1 MNISQ
6 RRLHYLYESARLG
19 TMRAAGE
26 KLNVAP
32 SSISRQIAE
41 LESELG
47 TPLIERG
54 RRRLKLTEAGEL
66 AYQYYRD
73 RCAQQ
78 EAFISHV
85 KELQSLSTGKIS
97 IAVGEAFI
105 SDRFSDTLQQFM
117 QRFPGISVRVAVSNT
132 SEVVRM
138 VSDDE
143 AHFGMIFDT
152 SPDPKVRSRISLPQ
166 PMKVIVHRRHPLA
179 SHAIVH
185 LADLGNYCVGLLDGA
200 YRMRQLIEQS
210 EQEQGIFFTPHLAT
224 SSLALLRGFIKSGS
238 GVSLLPD
245 LVVQAELAEELFV
258 SIPTDSAT
266 LNATQISLITRVG
279 RQLPIA
285 AFKFM
290 QYLENYFRQLNP
302 PSLSAPQATSPKAL
316 PRRRARPT

>member
-26 KLNVAP
+26 KLDVAP

-47 TPLIERG
+47 TPLVERG

-66 AYQYYRD
+66 AFQYYQD

-78 EAFISHV
+78 EAFLSHV
-85 KELQSLSTGKIS
+85 RELQSLNTGKIA

-105 SDRFSDTLQQFM
+105 SERFSDTLQTYM
-117 QRFPGISVRVAVSNT
+117 QRYPGISVGVSVSSTN
-132 SEVVRM
+132 EVVRL

-152 SPDPKVRSRISLPQ
+152 SRDPKVRSRVHLPQ
-166 PMKVIVHRRHPLA
+166 PMKVVVHHSHPLA
-179 SHAIVH
+179 GRAQVE
-185 LADLGNYCVGLLDGA
+185 LAELGQYTVGLLDGA
-200 YRMRQLIEQS
+200 YRIRQIIEQS

-224 SSLALLRGFIKSGS
+224 SSLALLRGFINSGT
-238 GVSLLPD
+238 GLSLLPD
-245 LVVQAELAEELFV
+245 LVVEKELAEGRFIA
-258 SIPTDSAT
+258 IPTDSLT
-266 LNATQISLITRVG
+266 LNSTQISLVTRTG

-290 QYLENYFRQLNP
+290 QYIEDYFRHL
-302 PSLSAPQATSPKAL
+302 APGA
-316 PRRRARPT
+316 